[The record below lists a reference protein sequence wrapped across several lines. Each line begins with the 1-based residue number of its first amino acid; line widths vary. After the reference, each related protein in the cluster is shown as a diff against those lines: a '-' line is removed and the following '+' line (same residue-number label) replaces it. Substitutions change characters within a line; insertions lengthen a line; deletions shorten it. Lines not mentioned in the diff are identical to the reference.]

1 MDESHQVS
9 NPNPQASNQV
19 VPPIPPPAPSMPVGS
34 MHKEAGP
41 TVVEQPVVEVLQPSE
56 KVPVLSPEVVEA
68 GVEVSKN
75 HEVPDLTL
83 HDKNAG
89 ISHAPVIAPI
99 PTGPTGLVDI
109 DTTQEQALAQVKE
122 SKSPKESKSWL
133 AIEVLKMV
141 QRKLLGGEH

>member
-1 MDESHQVS
+1 MYMDDPHQIT
-9 NPNPQASNQV
+9 NPNPQ
-19 VPPIPPPAPSMPVGS
+19 VPTPPVSPPPAPVAPVGG
-34 MHKEAGP
+34 MNKEAGP
-41 TVVEQPVVEVLQPSE
+41 VAEMPVAEVLQPSE
-56 KVPVLSPEVVEA
+56 KAPELSPEVVEA

-75 HEVPDLTL
+75 HEVPDLTM

-89 ISHAPVIAPI
+89 LSHAPVIAPV

-109 DTTQEQALAQVKE
+109 TLTQEQALAQVKE
-122 SKSPKESKSWL
+122 NKSPKESKSWL